1 MAGWWVVAIRV
12 LTTRG
17 KCREFMRCVEVYAD
31 MLKLPP
37 IAPFQILSAS
47 SIHLNLFSNVIF
59 LPNSYIDSSHT
70 ELLRIGS
77 MDASKG

>member
-1 MAGWWVVAIRV
+1 MVGWWVVDIRV

-31 MLKLPP
+31 MPKLRL
-37 IAPFQILSAS
+37 IYS
-47 SIHLNLFSNVIF
+47 SQFLLNAIF
-59 LPNSYIDSSHT
+59 LPKSYIDSSHT

-77 MDASKG
+77 MDTSKG